1 MTTAK
6 GEPMRHIN
14 EIIVHATATRPEWMA
29 GNTTLEKRDE
39 IERWHVEDRGWSAIG
54 YHMIIDR
61 DGTRATGRPP
71 FRMGAHVKGH
81 NSNSLGVSL
90 VGGFGGLADD
100 KFSDN
105 FTPAQDKELRVLI
118 DEWQA
123 KFPDIVKISGHNE
136 YANKACPCFDVSEWL
151 WNRRA
156 APPTHWLSALLRSL
170 FGGKA

>member
-1 MTTAK
+1 
-6 GEPMRHIN
+6 MRHIN

-29 GNTTLEKRDE
+29 GNTTVEKRDE
-39 IERWHVEDRGWSAIG
+39 IERWHVEDRKWSAIG

-90 VGGFGGLADD
+90 VGGFGGLADE

-156 APPTHWLSALLRSL
+156 APPTHWLAALLRSL
-170 FGGKA
+170 FWGKA